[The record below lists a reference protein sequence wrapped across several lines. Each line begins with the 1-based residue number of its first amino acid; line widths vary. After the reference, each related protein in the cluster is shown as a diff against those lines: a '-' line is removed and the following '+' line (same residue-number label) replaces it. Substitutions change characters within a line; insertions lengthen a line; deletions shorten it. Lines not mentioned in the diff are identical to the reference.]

1 MSFQVSWVYDLVDK
15 LSPALKTI
23 NKNIESSNQ
32 SVLRLGRSLRSS
44 LDNFSYDRFVRVSKV
59 ALRSIGRDIDKLS
72 EKSKQLGKEYFFK
85 ASIPLSLLGAKF
97 IKTASDYQE
106 SLNKVDVAFGSASD
120 SVKKFSETAGKNF
133 GIDKSSALDMAA
145 QFGDMATSM
154 GISQKNAGSL
164 ATSLVGLAGDLNSFK
179 NLKGDMAK
187 TALNAIFT
195 GETESLKMLGVVM
208 TETNLKQFALA
219 HGITKKIDK
228 MRQDEKVMLRY
239 NYVMAMTK
247 NAQGDFT
254 RTISGFANQTRVLN
268 DNFNTLSITLGTILL
283 PYANKAIGV
292 VIGLLEKF
300 NKLSPSTQKI
310 ILVLGALAVA
320 LPPLLFFFGQLAPL
334 LFTIGSYFLRF
345 VLVNPIFAGLAVGLF
360 IIMKYG
366 TKISDIFNT
375 IYNKIISIGKVL
387 GTGLINKVATGLGF
401 SPIFNEPTTQP
412 VAFQQTANQF
422 TGGLNVNFGNMPK
435 QTVVNSSSSSN
446 LNLGINT
453 TYAR

>member
-1 MSFQVSWVYDLVDK
+1 MSFQVKWVYDLVDK

-23 NKNIESSNQ
+23 NKNIEASNQ
-32 SVLRLGRSLRSS
+32 SVLKLGRSLRSS
-44 LDNFSYDRFVRVSKV
+44 LDNFSYDRFVGASKV

-85 ASIPLSLLGAKF
+85 ASIPLSLLGGKF
-97 IKTASDYQE
+97 IKVASDYQE
-106 SLNKVDVAFGSASD
+106 SLNKVEVAFGSASD

-154 GISQKNAGSL
+154 GISQKNAGRL

-208 TETNLKQFALA
+208 TETNLKQFALT
-219 HGITKKIDK
+219 HGITKKLDK
-228 MRQDEKVMLRY
+228 MKQDEKVMLRY

-247 NAQGDFT
+247 NAQGDFI

-292 VIGLLEKF
+292 IIGLLEKF

-334 LFTIGSYFLRF
+334 LFVIGSYFLRF
-345 VLVNPIFAGLAVGLF
+345 ALVNPIFAGLSVGLF
-360 IIMKYG
+360 IIIKYG

-375 IYNKIISIGKVL
+375 IYNRIINIGKAL
-387 GTGLINKVATGLGF
+387 RTDLINKVATGLGF
-401 SPIFNEPTTQP
+401 SPIFSEPITQA
-412 VAFQQTANQF
+412 VAFQQTTNSI
-422 TGGLNVNFGNMPK
+422 TGGINVNFANMPK
-435 QTVVNSSSSSN
+435 QTTVNTTSSPN
-446 LNLGINT
+446 FNLGTNM
-453 TYAR
+453 TYGQ